1 MQFLMVLQ
9 RIAQRRFSEEGADV
23 VVLNSTCYLVK
34 PEYAEAVREMLL
46 SAPEYEPEY

>member
-1 MQFLMVLQ
+1 MQM
-9 RIAQRRFSEEGADV
+9 IGQRRFSEEGADV